1 MAVAMLLLA
10 TALAGQQPETQPEQ
24 QDSDTTVREAI
35 AVVEASVIAAFP
47 RLSAKRAGEL
57 EPDDLVAIESD
68 KRRAVTRIARID
80 PKGGAP
86 WTVLAYFDLTLS
98 DPETPQVAA
107 FTLGELS
114 QRLADLGAVQTLIAR
129 DGMVERL
136 PVARDVG
143 QVERI
148 MARLTHERGTD
159 RFDRQRLSA
168 RPRDVH
174 EGRALLEESRLL
186 RQRADLLISEAAA
199 TCIAPPCLLLLVSDG
214 FDLRTDLFHSLDGE
228 APPGIEDPS
237 AIAEEVGRV
246 LAGLGYVVIALPLRS
261 SEVLVAEERA
271 RLREQQRGA
280 GTDFDDWRDHVAG
293 AREGGTNPSNL
304 PEPDPK
310 SRDQAADSSD
320 TWVLPKLEP
329 LRQWA
334 VASSGQVLR
343 EPEHVDPALAELG
356 EFWTVYFRTE
366 RSPDGE
372 LRPFELRFSESGDFQ
387 QDRRLR
393 ERLGLVPDEE
403 PVRYPR
409 WVRSSAPPELS
420 AARLRR
426 VADDDAP
433 LGAIATREKQGGAS
447 RVVVSAGEGK
457 TRVRVSRLDAAGAV
471 QHRIVEV
478 EGDGRRAAVPLEA
491 DESTGALVVQNLE
504 SGAWMYV
511 DAK

>member
-1 MAVAMLLLA
+1 MRVQSEKSLSMAVAMLLLA
-10 TALAGQQPETQPEQ
+10 TALAGQQQEQ
-24 QDSDTTVREAI
+24 QQEQHQEQQEADTTVREAI

-47 RLSAKRAGEL
+47 RLSPKRAGEL

-80 PKGGAP
+80 PKAGAP

-98 DPETPQVAA
+98 DAETPQVAA

-129 DGMVERL
+129 DGSVERL

-199 TCIAPPCLLLLVSDG
+199 TCISPPCLLLLVSDG

-228 APPGIEDPS
+228 APPGVEDPS
-237 AIAEEVGRV
+237 AIVEEVGRV
-246 LAGLGYVVIALPLRS
+246 LAGLGYVVLALPLRS

-280 GTDFDDWRDHVAG
+280 GTDFDDWREHVAG

-343 EPEHVDPALAELG
+343 EPEHVDSALAELG

-372 LRPFELRFSESGDFQ
+372 LRPFELRFTESGDFQ

-426 VADDDAP
+426 VAEDDAP
-433 LGAIATREKQGGAS
+433 LGAIAIRENEGG
-447 RVVVSAGEGK
+447 
-457 TRVRVSRLDAAGAV
+457 TVRVGGLRRRRQDP
-471 QHRIVEV
+471 R
-478 EGDGRRAAVPLEA
+478 EGEPPRRRRCRAA
-491 DESTGALVVQNLE
+491 SHRRGR
-504 SGAWMYV
+504 G
-511 DAK
+511 

>member
-1 MAVAMLLLA
+1 MAFAMLLLA
-10 TALAGQQPETQPEQ
+10 TALAGQQLEKPAQ
-24 QDSDTTVREAI
+24 QDEDTTVREAI

-47 RLSAKRAGEL
+47 RLSPKRAGEL

-80 PKGGAP
+80 PKAGAP

-107 FTLGELS
+107 FALGELS

-228 APPGIEDPS
+228 PPPGVEDPS

-261 SEVLVAEERA
+261 AKVLVAEERA

-372 LRPFELRFSESGDFQ
+372 LRPFELRFTESGDFQ

-433 LGAIATREKQGGAS
+433 LGAIATRENEGGTA

-457 TRVRVSRLDAAGAV
+457 TRMRVSRLDADGAV